1 MGLWRTMSTIISSSA
16 PDRSAETRGLL
27 YGFLGVAIF
36 SLSLP
41 ATRLAVAGLDPLMV
55 GLGRSLAVAP
65 LAALL
70 LWRSRTPWPKWSR
83 IPAFALVVAGVI
95 VGFPVFSAMAM
106 TRLPASHGAVL
117 LGIMPLATA
126 MAGTLR
132 AGDRPSLGFWLAG
145 LAGSALVIG
154 YAIKVGAGRPQPADG
169 LLLLAVAAA
178 ALGYAE
184 GGRLAQILGGW
195 QVICWALVL
204 AAPLLAGPV
213 AWLVWRHGAS
223 AEPSAWAGFAY
234 VALFSQFIGFFFWY
248 KGLALG
254 GIARVSQIQFAQ
266 LFLTLAASA
275 LFLGEH
281 LDLTTIAFGIAVA
294 VVLVIGRRM
303 PVRRRANPSPPDTD
317 R

>member
-1 MGLWRTMSTIISSSA
+1 MSSIASSSTSERA
-16 PDRSAETRGLL
+16 AETRGLV

-41 ATRLAVAGLDPLMV
+41 ATRLAVAGLDPLLV

-70 LWRSRTPWPKWSR
+70 LWQSRANWPTWGHL
-83 IPAFALVVAGVI
+83 PALAFVIAGVI

-106 TRLPASHGAVL
+106 TRLPAAHGAVL

-145 LAGSALVIG
+145 LAGSALVVG
-154 YAIKVGAGRPQPADG
+154 YAVATGAGRVQPADG
-169 LLLLAVAAA
+169 LLLLAVISAAI
-178 ALGYAE
+178 GYAE

-213 AWLVWRHGAS
+213 AWLLWRHGAS
-223 AEPSAWAGFAY
+223 AAPSAWAGFAY

-281 LDLTTIAFGIAVA
+281 LDSTTIAFGAAVA
-294 VVLVIGRRM
+294 VVLAIGRRM
-303 PVRRRANPSPPDTD
+303 PVRRRAEPGLPNA
-317 R
+317 RI

>member
-1 MGLWRTMSTIISSSA
+1 MSNPAASA
-16 PDRSAETRGLL
+16 RPNRSAETRGLI
-27 YGFLGVAIF
+27 YGFLGIAIF
-36 SLSLP
+36 SFSLP
-41 ATRLAVAGLDPLMV
+41 ATRLAVAALDPLLV

-65 LAALL
+65 LAGLL
-70 LWRSRTPWPKWSR
+70 LWRSGSAWPAWR
-83 IPAFALVVAGVI
+83 RLPAFGLVILGVI
-95 VGFPVFSAMAM
+95 VGFPTLSAMAM
-106 TRLPASHGAVL
+106 TRLPASHGAIL

-126 MAGTLR
+126 AAGMLR

-145 LAGSALVIG
+145 FAGSALVVG
-154 YAIKVGAGRPQPADG
+154 YAISKGTGLPQPADG

-184 GGRLAQILGGW
+184 GGRLAQFMGGW

-204 AAPLLAGPV
+204 AAPMLAVPV
-213 AWLVWRHGAS
+213 AWLLWQHGAS
-223 AEPSAWAGFAY
+223 AGPSAWAGFAY

-275 LFLGEH
+275 LFLGEN
-281 LDLTTIAFGIAVA
+281 LDLTTVAFGAGVA

-303 PVRRRANPSPPDTD
+303 PVHRRVIPDPANAG